1 MKKTIFILVVIFAA
15 AAFSPSS
22 LFAQD
27 ESMQKWMDYMT
38 PGDMHKML
46 AAHTGAWTAKT
57 TFWMVPGGEPTVSD
71 ATSTG
76 EMIMGGRYLMSK
88 FKGNMMGMPFE
99 GMSIEGF
106 DNATKMFNST
116 WVDNMG
122 TGIMLMTGIYDES
135 AKQIV
140 YTGKVVDPI
149 SGGYVEM
156 RQVAKYNS
164 DGSMLMEMY
173 GPGPDGKEFKTMEIT
188 FTKQ

>member
-1 MKKTIFILVVIFAA
+1 MKRTILILVVIFGA

-46 AAHTGAWTAKT
+46 AAHIGTWNAKT
-57 TFWMVPGGEPTVSD
+57 TYWMAPGGEPTVSD

-99 GMSIEGF
+99 GMSIEGY

-116 WVDNMG
+116 WVDNFG
-122 TGIMLMTGIYDES
+122 TGIMLMTGKYDES

-140 YTGKVVDPI
+140 YTGKTVDPMA
-149 SGGYVEM
+149 GNYVDV
-156 RQVAKYNS
+156 RQIVKYNS
-164 DGSMLMEMY
+164 DGSMTMEMY
-173 GPGPDGKEFKTMEIT
+173 GPGTDGKEFKTMEIT